1 MCVILGMG
9 LPTLAAYIVLAALG
23 VPALVQLGA
32 PMLAAHLFVFYFA
45 ILSAITPPVCLSAY
59 VGAGIAGA
67 KPMKVGVT
75 AMTMAPFIYFL
86 PFMFVI
92 WPGLLFNAPL
102 LIVGKN
108 FLEFML
114 FMFPLIIV
122 PQRFWLIKMNVV
134 EMCLFTLS
142 TLSFFIMK
150 DYSLISMLILFG
162 AGAFL
167 HITRYIS
174 GKKKGAV
181 A

>member
-1 MCVILGMG
+1 
-9 LPTLAAYIVLAALG
+9 
-23 VPALVQLGA
+23 
-32 PMLAAHLFVFYFA
+32 
-45 ILSAITPPVCLSAY
+45 
-59 VGAGIAGA
+59 
-67 KPMKVGVT
+67 
-75 AMTMAPFIYFL
+75 MTMAPFIYFL

-108 FLEFML
+108 FIEFML

-122 PQRFWLIKMNVV
+122 PQRFWLTKMNVV

-142 TLSFFIMK
+142 TVSFFIMK